1 MRRFAGSAAPGRT
14 RVGSGS
20 AGFTLIELL
29 VVIAIIAIL
38 IGLLLPAVQKVREAA
53 VRLAANQ
60 ITAGVAQK
68 LAHIADGMPA
78 LQAPVMAMLAGVVNG
93 NEADPLNPEPLRAL
107 LTELLAREQEVIGG
121 AQGGSRRFSAR
132 SVYPRTSESSCWR
145 PMAPCSW
152 FWTASIRPRR
162 PSQPRTLAHRDGE
175 THSRLAHHGARGVP
189 VGGRC
194 PRCVDR

>member
-38 IGLLLPAVQKVREAA
+38 IGLLVPAVQKVREAA

-107 LTELLAREQEVIGG
+107 LTELLAREQEVTEARKEIEALLGTERLPKNLRELLLEADG
-121 AQGGSRRFSAR
+121 ALLLVLDGFHKAKAAIPASNSGS
-132 SVYPRTSESSCWR
+132 P
-145 PMAPCSW
+145 
-152 FWTASIRPRR
+152 
-162 PSQPRTLAHRDGE
+162 
-175 THSRLAHHGARGVP
+175 
-189 VGGRC
+189 
-194 PRCVDR
+194 